1 MPQLSMHSPVGDLS
15 VSEENGV
22 IVSLDWGWGRDQEKT
37 PVLKEA
43 IRQLNE
49 YFDGRLKEF
58 NLPLG
63 PMGTQFQE
71 NVWSQMN
78 EIPYGK
84 VRTYADIAKRLKS
97 SARAVGGACGRNL
110 IPILIP
116 CHRVV
121 AANGGLGGYSGD
133 GGLQTK
139 TALLTL
145 EGCEAFSAE

>member
-1 MPQLSMHSPVGDLS
+1 MHSPVGDLS

-97 SARAVGGACGRNL
+97 SARAVGGACGRNP

>member
-97 SARAVGGACGRNL
+97 SARAVGGACGRNP